1 MNARPA
7 YDRDPFLRSLRVE
20 VIALGQAKG
29 SPFVLLDDTLCYP
42 EGGGQ
47 PADQGFLGATRIL
60 DVQKVAGEIRHVL
73 EHPLPL
79 GPQLLHLDWERRFDH
94 MQQHT
99 GQHLLTAV
107 AQDRFGWET
116 TAFHLGAERCDIE
129 VATSSPSSAD
139 LLHLED
145 SVAEEIRK
153 ARPVKAQWV
162 DAETYAQRK
171 VRSRGLPE
179 GHAGDLR
186 LVEIEGL
193 DLNTCGG
200 THLSNTAELE
210 CLVLLGQEP
219 IRGGTRLFFA
229 AGSRVRRRMAEHER
243 RNAEF
248 RTRLGAPDAELG
260 KALEG
265 KLDQLQ
271 ASQRQVRKLEEELCV
286 LRAEAL
292 AGKPEARLE
301 QHFEGRDAAFL
312 QQLGRALFQAA
323 PGKAAFFTCQSE
335 GQAAFLLVGGPEAP
349 CQASTL
355 GPEIAQILGG
365 RGGGSQGLFQ
375 GKAASLAQ
383 RSEALARFLR

>member
-1 MNARPA
+1 MNAHPA
-7 YDRDPFLRSLRVE
+7 YELDPYLKEMDVLVTQVGEAEGR
-20 VIALGQAKG
+20 
-29 SPFVLLDDTLCYP
+29 PFALLDDTLCYP

-47 PADQGFLGATRIL
+47 PADHGFLGASRIL
-60 DVQKVAGEIRHVL
+60 DVQKTEGKLRHFL
-73 EHPLPL
+73 DHPLPL
-79 GPQLLHLDWERRFDH
+79 GPQRLRLDWERRFDH

-116 TAFHLGAERCDIE
+116 TAFHLGGERCDIE
-129 VATSSPSSAD
+129 LATSAIGSAE
-139 LLHLED
+139 LLRLED
-145 SVAEEIRK
+145 GIAEGIRR
-153 ARPVKAQWV
+153 ARSVKAQWV
-162 DAETYAQRK
+162 DAEAYAQRK

-179 GHAGDLR
+179 GHQGDIR

-200 THLSNTAELE
+200 THLRCTAELE
-210 CLVLLGQEP
+210 TLVLLGQEP

-229 AGSRVRRRMAEHER
+229 AGTRVRRRMAEHER

-271 ASQRQVRKLEEELCV
+271 ASQRQVRRLEEELCS
-286 LRAEAL
+286 LWTEAL
-292 AGKPEARLE
+292 AAKPEALLE
-301 QHFEGRDAAFL
+301 QHFEGRDASFL
-312 QQLGRALFQAA
+312 QQLGRRLLQTA
-323 PGKAAFFTCQSE
+323 PEKSAFFTAQVDGQS
-335 GQAAFLLVGGPEAP
+335 AFLLVGGPESP
-349 CQASTL
+349 RPASEL
-355 GPEIAQILGG
+355 GPEIAQVMEG

-375 GKAASLAQ
+375 GKVPSLS
-383 RSEALARFLR
+383 RRPEALVRFLR